1 MTGFRNFRDLSDSL
15 TSDGRTW
22 LSTFRKV
29 PAATA
34 TVAGQWFDY
43 GYAAGN
49 PIPNYYAASPLV
61 AAVLEPE
68 KGIIVP
74 RMAAG
79 FNQFLHRL
87 TVMTV
92 SASATGIT
100 NQAQP
105 LILCDYLLFYPFVD
119 MDAAGEDQT
128 MDNTT
133 PLPRYTDGV
142 GVQMMMVNQS
152 GTVGSGRFTITYIGS
167 DDVQYTTPSL
177 YGAAAGPSGAI
188 TSAVGNAAGLQPFIP
203 LNENVKGVKRVV
215 SVNFSVAHGGLCAVV
230 LVKPLETAYVNEESR
245 RTTTGTLESFGDAT
259 EKEALRTR
267 AGIVEIKDGAFLSLV
282 GQGTQGSLA
291 SAPLVGTIETVWR

>member
-1 MTGFRNFRDLSDSL
+1 MTGFKNHRALADSL

-34 TVAGQWFDY
+34 TVTGQWFDY

-68 KGIIVP
+68 KGIVVP

-79 FNQFLHRL
+79 EQQFLHRL

-92 SASATGIT
+92 SSSATSIT

-119 MDAAGEDQT
+119 MDAAGEDQA
-128 MDNTT
+128 MDNSTS
-133 PLPRYTDGV
+133 LPRYADGV

-152 GTVGSGRFTITYIGS
+152 NTVGGGRFTVTYIGS

-177 YGAAAGPSGAI
+177 FCGAAGPSGAI
-188 TSAVGNAAGLQPFIP
+188 TSAVGAVGGLQPFIP
-203 LNENVKGVKRVV
+203 LDANVRGVKRIV
-215 SVNFSVAHGGLCAVV
+215 SVNFSVANGGLCAVV
-230 LVKPLETAYVNEESR
+230 LVKPLETTYANEESR
-245 RTTTGTLESFGDAT
+245 RTTTGTLESFGDVT

-267 AGIVEIKDGAFLSLV
+267 AGIVEIKDGAFLGFI

-291 SAPLVGTIETVWR
+291 SAPLVGTLETVWR

>member
-1 MTGFRNFRDLSDSL
+1 MTGFRNFRDLADSL
-15 TSDGRTW
+15 TSDGKTW
-22 LSTFRKV
+22 ISTFRKV

-34 TVAGQWFDY
+34 TVTGQWFDY

-49 PIPNYYAASPLV
+49 PIPNYYAAAPLV

-74 RMAAG
+74 RMATG
-79 FNQFLHRL
+79 VNQFLHRL

-92 SASATGIT
+92 ASGVTSIT

-119 MDAAGEDQT
+119 MDAAGEDQV

-133 PLPRYTDGV
+133 ALPRYTDGV
-142 GVQMMMVNQS
+142 GVQMMIVNQS
-152 GTVGSGRFTITYIGS
+152 GTVGGGQFTVTYIGS
-167 DDVQYTTPSL
+167 DDVQYTTQTL
-177 YGAAAGPSGAI
+177 FGAAAGPSGAL
-188 TSAVGNAAGLQPFIP
+188 TSAVGAVGGLQPFIP
-203 LNENVKGVKRVV
+203 LNAGVRGVKRVV

-230 LVKPLETAYVNEESR
+230 LVKPLETTFANEESR
-245 RTTTGTLESFGDAT
+245 RTTAGTLESFGDAT
-259 EKEALRTR
+259 EKEAMRTR
-267 AGIVEIKDGAFLSLV
+267 AGIVEIKDGAFLSII
-282 GQGTQGSLA
+282 GQGTQGNLA